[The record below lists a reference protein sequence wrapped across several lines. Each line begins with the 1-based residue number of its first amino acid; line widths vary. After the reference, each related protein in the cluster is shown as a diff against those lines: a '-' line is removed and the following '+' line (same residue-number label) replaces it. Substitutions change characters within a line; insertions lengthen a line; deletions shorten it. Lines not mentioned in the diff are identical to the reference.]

1 MAEQKKTQKIMK
13 VPSEYRSRSK
23 SSMSEAIHKM
33 RIFTFVFIAVE
44 MVSFIL
50 LVVFFYLNLFS
61 FKEILTGEIWMYIAI
76 GVVILNLA
84 LLWFGEVR
92 LTHIRQKSDLDASRI
107 IGADVQEA
115 YKFGELGL
123 VVTDDDYCVIWISP
137 LMKERFIDLLD
148 CNLLE
153 WQPELETLLAT
164 NSPDENSKDIKIG
177 DVIYNVKCLPSAH
190 LFIFRDVTVHRQLN
204 KDFIDERIALG
215 VLTIDNYEDITGKTE
230 SENSDLITKVRSVI
244 TKYFADK
251 DTYLRRFRNDSYY
264 LVTTNKKLHI
274 MEKDK
279 FSIVDMVHDLEES
292 SSKGILRPTISIGI
306 ACDSTS
312 VIRLN
317 DMCVSALD
325 IAMSRGGDQAVVSR
339 YNGELVFFGGKT
351 VAAENTGRVQLRSIG
366 DSLRALIEGSGD
378 VLVSGHNEA
387 DMDAIGSCFGIHA
400 LCMHLHKP
408 CRIIFDAD
416 RTEKKARG
424 AVLSSFTKENLQS
437 ILITSKEAV
446 SKVTPTTLFVVVDT
460 SVPNNV
466 MGKDALERATKTVV
480 IDHHRRGPSFVD
492 NPVLQFIDTAA
503 SSACEIIT
511 GLLFYMSINPRVEIP
526 SAYATLMLGGI
537 FLDTNNFE
545 AKSTTSKTFEA
556 AQILKTY
563 GAENSRIYDFF
574 REDINEMRLISSC
587 TSRSISYNN
596 DIIYCMTDDDDIVD
610 ETTISKISNQLNHIV
625 GVKACFVIG
634 RVGPTTLKVSGRS
647 DGVSINVQIICENIA
662 GKEKGGG
669 HFHMAAARFE
679 GASVKIGETLLLEA
693 LRNHLD
699 EATAYKEDKEGGE
712 R

>member
-1 MAEQKKTQKIMK
+1 
-13 VPSEYRSRSK
+13 
-23 SSMSEAIHKM
+23 MSEAIHRM
-33 RIFTFVFIAVE
+33 RIFTFVIVAVE
-44 MVSFIL
+44 MIAFVL
-50 LVVFFYLNLFS
+50 LIVFFYLNLFD
-61 FKEILTGEIWMYIAI
+61 FKNILTGEIWMYVAI
-76 GVVILNLA
+76 GVAIIDLA

-92 LTHIRQKSDLDASRI
+92 LSHIRQKNDLDASRI

-137 LMKERFIDLLD
+137 LMKERFIGLLD

-153 WQPELETLLAT
+153 WQPELESLLAT
-164 NSPDENSKDIKIG
+164 NSPDESNKDIQIG
-177 DVIYNVKCLPSAH
+177 DVTYNVKCLPSAH
-190 LFIFRDVTVHRQLN
+190 LFIFRDVTTHRQLT
-204 KDFIDERIALG
+204 KDFIDGRIALG

-230 SENSDLITKVRSVI
+230 SENSDLITKVRSAI
-244 TKYFADK
+244 NDYFADK

-264 LVTTNKKLHI
+264 LVTTNKKLRI
-274 MEKDK
+274 MEEDK
-279 FSIVDMVHDLEES
+279 FSVVDAVHNLEES
-292 SSKGILRPTISIGI
+292 SSRGILRPTISIGI
-306 ACDSTS
+306 ACDSS
-312 VIRLN
+312 SILRLN

-325 IAMSRGGDQAVVSR
+325 IAMSRGGDQTVVSR
-339 YNGELVFFGGKT
+339 YNGELVFYGGKT

-366 DSLRALIEGSGD
+366 DSLRALIEASSD
-378 VLVSGHNEA
+378 VLVSGHKDA

-400 LCMHLHKP
+400 LCTHLGKP

-424 AVLSSFTKENLQS
+424 AVLSSFSKEKLQS

-446 SKVTPTTLFVVVDT
+446 SKVSPTTLFVVVDT
-460 SVPNNV
+460 SVPALV
-466 MGKDALERATKTVV
+466 MGKDALDKATKTVV

-492 NPVLQFIDTAA
+492 NPVLQFIDTSA

-526 SAYATLMLGGI
+526 PEHATLMLGGI

-545 AKSTTSKTFEA
+545 SKSTTSKTFEA

-563 GAENSRIYDFF
+563 RAENSKIYDFF

-587 TSRSISYNN
+587 TSHSISYNN

-610 ETTISKISNQLNHIV
+610 ESTIAKISNQLNHIV

-634 RVGPTTLKVSGRS
+634 RVSQNLLKVSGRS

-669 HFHMAAARFE
+669 HFHMAAAKFE
-679 GASVKIGETLLLEA
+679 GTSVKIGETLLLES
-693 LRNHLD
+693 LKNHLD
-699 EATAYKEDKEGGE
+699 EATAFKEDKDGGE